1 MNIIFKL
8 IKDIRLHKTKFYK
21 KISIPSLQPVVNPNP
36 ENVADTLNDLF
47 GTNTDPPPPEK
58 YTNCGV
64 HNRAGLKRGGVSV
77 SFTHSNGKPVTSQVK

>member
-1 MNIIFKL
+1 M
-8 IKDIRLHKTKFYK
+8 IKFIRLHVNNIISIK
-21 KISIPSLQPVVNPNP
+21 KISFLSPEPAVV
-36 ENVADTLNDLF
+36 ASTLDDLF
-47 GTNTDPPPPEK
+47 GTNTDPPAPEK